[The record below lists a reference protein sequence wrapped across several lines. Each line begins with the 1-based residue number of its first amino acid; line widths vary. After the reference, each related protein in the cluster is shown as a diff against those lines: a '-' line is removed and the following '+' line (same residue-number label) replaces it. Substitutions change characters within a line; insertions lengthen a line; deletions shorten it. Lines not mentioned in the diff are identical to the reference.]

1 MILSEIGDLRLF
13 VLTHNSSNN
22 GRRSPFT
29 NIYGSPLLCYCK
41 QNPCVS
47 LAAERSRQNV
57 RIDRHTHRD
66 ADIHSLMCSIVKN
79 FQNYIGKLKNE
90 RYA

>member
-1 MILSEIGDLRLF
+1 MILSEIGDLKLF

-47 LAAERSRQNV
+47 LAAEREEADKMLGLTAILIEM
-57 RIDRHTHRD
+57 RIFTH
-66 ADIHSLMCSIVKN
+66 
-79 FQNYIGKLKNE
+79 
-90 RYA
+90 

>member
-1 MILSEIGDLRLF
+1 MILSEIGDLKLF

-22 GRRSPFT
+22 GIRSPFT

-47 LAAERSRQNV
+47 LAAEREEATKYQN
-57 RIDRHTHRD
+57 
-66 ADIHSLMCSIVKN
+66 
-79 FQNYIGKLKNE
+79 
-90 RYA
+90 

>member
-1 MILSEIGDLRLF
+1 MILSEIGVLKLI
-13 VLTHNSSNN
+13 VLTHSSSNN

-47 LAAERSRQNV
+47 LAAEREEADRMLGLTALLIEM
-57 RIDRHTHRD
+57 RIFTH
-66 ADIHSLMCSIVKN
+66 
-79 FQNYIGKLKNE
+79 
-90 RYA
+90 